1 MKKTELVIFGT
12 CKRLRL
18 PQNKDVSLNGVAIK
32 RSYSFKYLGVVL
44 DQTLSFNEHI
54 DYVKKKVSKFTGM
67 LSRVRP
73 LLTTEAAN
81 TSYKMMIL
89 PVFDYSDVT

>member
-1 MKKTELVIFGT
+1 MAL
-12 CKRLRL
+12 
-18 PQNKDVSLNGVAIK
+18 Q
-32 RSYSFKYLGVVL
+32 SYSFKYLGVVL

-81 TSYKMMIL
+81 TLYKMMIL
-89 PVFDYSDVT
+89 PVYDYSDVT